1 MTPKTTGSE
10 DTGKVTASPI
20 ENPNNNATLFDA
32 HEMIVYLPKF
42 YKELRG
48 LRNSDAT
55 ETREILNLF
64 VAGLL
69 CTFSLFSG
77 GDIWKLRRM
86 AGLSETLWNQIN
98 LVSMQ
103 FSPNSTQTIFERL
116 EAARVATTISDE
128 WCRALNRQIDPSSLI
143 SNKPSNGYIKFWTT
157 TLERFRSFAEYHK
170 HPIRDNIEFANL
182 GEVQRTAEAK
192 IKLSQD
198 HSLGLSLF
206 PEEYAL
212 GRPTDGIYASKTPLM
227 VASLNGHSKI
237 VGLLLRRGE
246 WINAT
251 DGEGKTSLIMA
262 SNNGHSKVVE
272 LLLRSKAEVGN
283 TDHEGSTALI
293 KAVSNGHSEVVELL
307 LRSKADTNAISYNGD
322 TALSISASKG
332 YRDITILLLENGEE
346 PSLSLID
353 GSTPLTIAI
362 EEGHRHIALPLLDT
376 NADPNVVTCKG
387 TALGTAFKS
396 HDSTSVRLLLR
407 RGADPTLGILSNP
420 PSHRNQAQKLIE
432 QALFG
437 GNHWQKD
444 AARKLRI
451 HFINTF
457 SKLSSSMKRGLG
469 TERSTSHLRRR
480 QWWSRGI
487 RSIRRVWS
495 GMVPT
500 TILEILR
507 ILLVVGGIASTLDDL
522 SQEGIH
528 LEQPRLKREDDSLIE
543 DPHLNFLRN
552 GYLETFK
559 YDIGRWSH
567 AIQCYRDR
575 IMLEGWAVELWGS
588 PTQLFPNSAKD
599 LFGLSLDDDEAFIP
613 NDQEPPVVQELYLGN
628 SPTFGVDDRMQPA
641 DSEAA
646 TSLEI
651 MFFEDPP
658 DIPSDLQYSIMLA
671 TYLLAGA
678 TFTILLLFL
687 RALAINGAGI

>member
-1 MTPKTTGSE
+1 M
-10 DTGKVTASPI
+10 
-20 ENPNNNATLFDA
+20 
-32 HEMIVYLPKF
+32 
-42 YKELRG
+42 
-48 LRNSDAT
+48 
-55 ETREILNLF
+55 
-64 VAGLL
+64 
-69 CTFSLFSG
+69 
-77 GDIWKLRRM
+77 
-86 AGLSETLWNQIN
+86 
-98 LVSMQ
+98 
-103 FSPNSTQTIFERL
+103 
-116 EAARVATTISDE
+116 
-128 WCRALNRQIDPSSLI
+128 

-157 TLERFRSFAEYHK
+157 TLEGFRSFAEYYK
-170 HPIRDNIEFANL
+170 HPNRDNLEFPNL
-182 GEVQRTAEAK
+182 GEVQRSARESIHHAFMMLCANNCDRILDTTLNFLAAEAK
-192 IKLSQD
+192 IKLSRD

-206 PEEYAL
+206 PEEYAPTANL
-212 GRPTDGIYASKTPLM
+212 DTPGRPTDGVYASKTPLM
-227 VASLNGHSKI
+227 VVSLNGHSKI
-237 VGLLLRRGE
+237 VGLLLRRGA
-246 WINAT
+246 WVNAT

-272 LLLRSKAEVGN
+272 LLLRSKAEVDN

-293 KAVSNGHSEVVELL
+293 KAVSNGHSKVVELL
-307 LRSKADTNAISYNGD
+307 LRPKADTNAISYNGD

-332 YRDITILLLENGEE
+332 YRDITILLLENGAD
-346 PSLSLID
+346 PNLSLID
-353 GSTPLTIAI
+353 GFTPLITAI
-362 EEGHRHIALPLLDT
+362 EEGHRHIAVPLLNT

-387 TALGTAFKS
+387 TALGTAGKS
-396 HDSTSVRLLLR
+396 HDSTSVRLPLR

-444 AARKLRI
+444 ATRKLRI
-451 HFINTF
+451 HFIDTF

-469 TERSTSHLRRR
+469 TERSTSHLWRR

-487 RSIRRVWS
+487 RSIRRVCS

-500 TILEILR
+500 TIMEILR
-507 ILLVVGGIASTLDDL
+507 ILLVVGAIASTLDDL

-528 LEQPRLKREDDSLIE
+528 LEQPRLKREDDSMIE
-543 DPHLNFLRN
+543 DPRLNFLRN

-588 PTQLFPNSAKD
+588 PTQLFPNVKSSKVSKDTMDQLKGTIETFVKSAKD
-599 LFGLSLDDDEAFIP
+599 LFGLSLDDNDAFIS

-628 SPTFGVDDRMQPA
+628 SPTLGVGDRMQPA

-658 DIPSDLQYSIMLA
+658 DIPSNLQHSIMLA

-687 RALAINGAGI
+687 QALGEALSTGQAFEPLDTSYVCTPILRSGLTKMAISVFHDEQGTNQENEPRG